1 MKIISIRTFALLAA
15 CALICA
21 RGAAAPVLIG
31 NKTVAAEKLDAATI
45 KSIFLG
51 KKVACLGKKVA
62 WDGAGRITLAVLKG
76 GPVAEEY
83 FKSAVEMTV
92 SAFNNHWRRL
102 AMTGGG
108 TAPKSFEKEEE
119 LRKFVAETPGA
130 VGFVDSANADNSV
143 VVLKPAS

>member
-1 MKIISIRTFALLAA
+1 MKIISFRTFALLVA
-15 CALICA
+15 CALMCA
-21 RGAAAPVLIG
+21 SGVAAPVLIA
-31 NKTVAAEKLDAATI
+31 NKNVTAEKLDAATI

-51 KKVACLGKKVA
+51 KKVA
-62 WDGAGRITLAVLKG
+62 WDSAGRITLAVLKG

-83 FKSAVEMTV
+83 FKSAVEMTA

-108 TAPKSFEKEEE
+108 TAPKSFEKEED

-130 VGFVDSANADNSV
+130 VGFIDSANADDSV

>member
-1 MKIISIRTFALLAA
+1 MKIISIRTFALLVA
-15 CALICA
+15 CAFICA
-21 RGAAAPVLIG
+21 RGVAAPVLIG
-31 NKTVAAEKLDAATI
+31 NKNVAAEKLDAATI

-51 KKVACLGKKVA
+51 KKVA
-62 WDGAGRITLAVLKG
+62 WDSAGRITLAVLKG

-83 FKSAVEMTV
+83 FKSAVEMTA

-108 TAPKSFEKEEE
+108 TAPKSFEKEED

-130 VGFVDSANADNSV
+130 VGFIDSANADDSV

>member
-31 NKTVAAEKLDAATI
+31 NKTVAAERLDAATI
-45 KSIFLG
+45 KSIF
-51 KKVACLGKKVA
+51 LGKKVA

-130 VGFVDSANADNSV
+130 VGFVDSANADDSV
-143 VVLKPAS
+143 VVLKPAP

>member
-51 KKVACLGKKVA
+51 KKVA

-83 FKSAVEMTV
+83 FKSAVGMTV

-130 VGFVDSANADNSV
+130 VGFVDSANADDSV
-143 VVLKPAS
+143 VVLKPAP